1 MRETVGTFVFCFWML
16 LAYESEAFQ

>member
-1 MRETVGTFVFCFWML
+1 MRETVGTFVFCFWKL